1 MVDFNSEGTISKP
14 PREVVALII
23 IEKLYNFLEAD
34 EHHAKT
40 LLNGASLGDA
50 VCRARL
56 RSLFLVCHEMLK
68 RRCKPDDYQKVK
80 DYCLEL
86 DSKKHKTEPGDM
98 MEAFMIIL
106 TVLDDL
112 QLIKLD
118 TKPVYNRHRTEEAN
132 KQHGYG

>member
-34 EHHAKT
+34 EDYSKKN
-40 LLNGASLGDA
+40 LSGAGGFISIS
-50 VCRARL
+50 RARL
-56 RSLFLVCHEMLK
+56 RSLFLVCHQMLE
-68 RRCKPDDYQKVK
+68 RRCTKEEFTKLTDVCID
-80 DYCLEL
+80 L
-86 DSKKHKTEPGDM
+86 KTDTEIADIM
-98 MEAFMIIL
+98 DAFKIIL
-106 TVLDDL
+106 KVLDDL

-132 KQHGYG
+132 KHHGYG

>member
-14 PREVVALII
+14 PKEVVALII

-34 EHHAKT
+34 EHYAKT
-40 LLNGASLGDA
+40 LLNGASLGPA
-50 VCRARL
+50 VCRSRL
-56 RSLFLVCHEMLK
+56 RGLFLVCHEMLK
-68 RRCKPDDYQKVK
+68 RRCKADDYKK
-80 DYCLEL
+80 LRTYCLDLSYKPKDGE
-86 DSKKHKTEPGDM
+86 M
-98 MEAFMIIL
+98 MGVFMIML

-118 TKPVYNRHRTEEAN
+118 TKPVFQRHRTEEAN